1 MLSPIEQN
9 KKHVNL
15 IRKVLKEVF
24 QCDNIP
30 VRSLVI
36 MANPKA
42 IIRKKY
48 APEEIQNQIIRAENW
63 EITLK
68 I

>member
-48 APEEIQNQIIRAENW
+48 APEEIQI
-63 EITLK
+63 K
-68 I
+68 